1 MKCLQHRDHPHQIGG
16 RFQEELVQDVID
28 VLSDDSYPRS
38 QLVDHWSWPTTRAHE
53 NFHKQVVTTTTCLKH
68 GTVRLYNL
76 KEMRIAT
83 WTEERRVLAETPS
96 RLLAYGKAGSRQW
109 VRRLKPIPS

>member
-1 MKCLQHRDHPHQIGG
+1 MFGFHRGPKCSCSG
-16 RFQEELVQDVID
+16 
-28 VLSDDSYPRS
+28 
-38 QLVDHWSWPTTRAHE
+38 DHWSWPTTRAHE

-83 WTEERRVLAETPS
+83 WAEERQVLAEIQAYLNRRQQEES
-96 RLLAYGKAGSRQW
+96 HADLACVAPA
-109 VRRLKPIPS
+109 VV